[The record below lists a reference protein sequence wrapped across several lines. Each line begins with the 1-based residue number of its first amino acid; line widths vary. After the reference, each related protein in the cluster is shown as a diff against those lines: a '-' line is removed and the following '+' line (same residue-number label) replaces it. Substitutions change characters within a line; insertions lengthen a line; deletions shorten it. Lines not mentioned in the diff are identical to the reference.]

1 VTSLSSHS
9 EMDRT
14 HIFLQVLVRVNW
26 IINVTSLSFHS
37 EMDKTY
43 MSLQVLVRE
52 QLDNIC
58 DFFILT
64 L

>member
-1 VTSLSSHS
+1 VTSLALHSEMDRTHIFLQVLVIVNWIIYVTSLFLHS

-14 HIFLQVLVRVNW
+14 HIFLQVLVRV
-26 IINVTSLSFHS
+26 
-37 EMDKTY
+37 
-43 MSLQVLVRE
+43 
-52 QLDNIC
+52 QLDNLC